1 MNLAELC
8 RGAGIYCP
16 EAMADV
22 EICSV
27 TSNSERVQKGSL
39 FVCLRGQN
47 TDGNLYAARARA
59 RGAAAVLSD
68 SDPGAELHS
77 QDAHLSLAL
86 LCREF
91 YKPKLGGLGLV
102 GITGTNGKTSVTAMV
117 RAILTAA
124 SVPCASIGTLGCIF
138 PDGSITEDGSHMT
151 TPDTE
156 VLYSALASVAERGA
170 KYAVCEVSS
179 HALAQKRVDGLRF
192 DVGIFT
198 NVTRD
203 HLDFHKTEEE
213 YFLAKKRL
221 LGLSDRVLVNGDDTR
236 LAAMGGVL
244 QCSCHRKADFMATE
258 VELYGERGCGYRF
271 LSEKSSFTV
280 MSPIP
285 GRFNV
290 MNTLEA
296 AACAELLG
304 IDPCFI
310 KQGLA
315 TMRAVSGRMERVEL
329 EGADFSVYIDYAHT
343 PDAMEKLLLTAK
355 GLSRGRVVVLFG
367 CGGDRDR
374 GKRAKM
380 AKSATRLADLT
391 VMTSDNSR
399 GELPSQIFSDMISGV
414 DASGRYV
421 LIPDRLQAIS
431 YAVSQMRG
439 GEVLILA
446 GKGHEKYEIDAG
458 GIHPFDEAEAV
469 RQAYKSLIQKQKRR

>member
-16 EAMADV
+16 ESVADV

-39 FVCLRGQN
+39 FVCLRGHS
-47 TDGNLYAARARA
+47 TDGNLYAERARA

-68 SDPGAELHS
+68 SDPNAELKS

-86 LCREF
+86 LCREL
-91 YKPKLGGLGLV
+91 YKSHLKGLRLV
-102 GITGTNGKTSVTAMV
+102 GVTGTNGKTSVTAMI
-117 RAILTAA
+117 RAIFTAA
-124 SVPCASIGTLGCIF
+124 SVPASSVGTLGYIF
-138 PDGSITEDGSHMT
+138 PDGRLEDDGEHMT

-156 VLYSALASVAERGA
+156 VLYSTLARMAEQGTR
-170 KYAVCEVSS
+170 YAVCEVSS
-179 HALAQKRVDGLRF
+179 HALAQKRVDGLHF

-221 LGLSDRVLVNGDDTR
+221 AALSDCVLVNGDDTR
-236 LAAMGGVL
+236 LAAIDGAL
-244 QCSCHRKADFMATE
+244 RCSCHRSADFMATD
-258 VELYGERGCGYRF
+258 VELYGDRGCGYRF

-280 MSPIP
+280 ISPIP

-304 IDPCFI
+304 VDPYFI

-343 PDAMEKLLLTAK
+343 PDAMDKLLLTAK

-399 GELPSQIFSDMISGV
+399 SEPPSQIFSDMISGV

-421 LIPDRLQAIS
+421 LIPDRKQAIAHALSNLQA
-431 YAVSQMRG
+431 G
-439 GEVLILA
+439 DVLILA
-446 GKGHEKYEIDAG
+446 GKGHEKYEIDADG
-458 GIHPFDEAEAV
+458 AHPFDEAEVV
-469 RQAYKSLIQKQKRR
+469 RQAYKSLIQK